1 MSYLYETP
9 IKMPRGTHYG
19 NNYWL
24 FQSRKVS
31 RRVTA
36 FSNLEYENLISLEM
50 DPNVVFYCEQ
60 PCEQTV
66 IIDGEKHKTI
76 FDVYVV
82 YRDGSEVFQEI
93 KYAEEIT
100 SENNERPRKQIN
112 IQQYWCKQ
120 HNYSYELRTDKEIE
134 VGKYTIRNLCFLCS
148 KARRNVS
155 TEVIN
160 DQAFLAYLKSHGQPT
175 IGQLYVNGLITT
187 HAGLDYLADL
197 YYRGKI
203 EFSDIHKEP
212 ITNATGVK
220 IYGY

>member
-9 IKMPRGTHYG
+9 IKMPRSTHYG

-24 FQSRKVS
+24 FQSRKIG

-66 IIDGEKHKTI
+66 IIDGNKHHTV

-82 YRDGSEVFQEI
+82 YRDGREVFQEV
-93 KYAEEIT
+93 KYAEEIA
-100 SENNERPRKQIN
+100 SETDGRSRKQIN
-112 IQQYWCKQ
+112 TQQYWCKQ
-120 HNYSYELRTDKEIE
+120 NNYPYELRTDKEIE
-134 VGKYTIRNLCFLCS
+134 IGQYTIRNLCYLCT
-148 KARRNVS
+148 KARRNTS
-155 TEVIN
+155 TEAIN
-160 DQAFLAYLKSHGQPT
+160 DQAFLTYLKEHGEPT
-175 IGQLYVNGLITT
+175 IGQLYVNGLLTT
-187 HAGLDYLADL
+187 RSGIDYLADL

-203 EFSDIHKEP
+203 EFSDIHNEP
-212 ITNATGVK
+212 ITNTTGVK
-220 IYGY
+220 TYGR